1 MNGAAHTAAQAL
13 LRIAG
18 AEQDGRISAFDAI
31 LAQNAV
37 AVVSVFG
44 IDRLDPATRVERES
58 VLLRCGISLASVAA
72 DPDEA
77 ARVRASLAE
86 PRRRL
91 TPRTSARR
99 AAAA

>member
-1 MNGAAHTAAQAL
+1 VTDAQTAAQAL
-13 LRIAG
+13 LRIAD
-18 AEQDGRISAFDAI
+18 AEQDGRITAFDAI

-44 IDRLDPATRVERES
+44 LDRLDPSTRLERES
-58 VLLRCGISLASVAA
+58 VLLRCGVSLAAVAA
-72 DPDEA
+72 DPVDA
-77 ARVRASLAE
+77 ARVRATLAE

-91 TPRTSARR
+91 TPRAARS

>member
-1 MNGAAHTAAQAL
+1 VNGAHTAAHAL
-13 LRIAG
+13 LRIAT
-18 AEQDGRISAFDAI
+18 AEEDGTITAFDAI

-44 IDRLDPATRVERES
+44 LDRLESSTRAERAS
-58 VLLRCGISLASVAA
+58 LLRRCGVDLAEVAA
-72 DPDEA
+72 APEEA

-91 TPRTSARR
+91 TPRMSRR
-99 AAAA
+99 ATTTA

>member
-1 MNGAAHTAAQAL
+1 MNGAHTAAQAL

-18 AEQDGRISAFDAI
+18 AEQEGRISAFDAI

-58 VLLRCGISLASVAA
+58 VLLRCGVSLVGVAA

-91 TPRTSARR
+91 TPRTPRR
-99 AAAA
+99 VAAA